1 MKRKEVKN
9 IIIGVTHGGNP
20 HIDDLLSISILS
32 YFSIINYNIP
42 LLVIR
47 SSNIEEILKIIDKIK
62 KNYEINDIYILDQ
75 TINIDKLKNFKNIE
89 IKVIDH
95 HDKNTNNCTFQLLL
109 EYLYPE
115 YSLKL
120 LDFDFNFDFNFD
132 FSNFNNFD
140 NKKIFKPINFIDK
153 YLKLISI
160 SDTNGPITSFQYFY
174 GKNIENINELLEF
187 EYFILKNPF
196 IFAILKYFNKKYFFI
211 KSDKNIFYILGNII
225 IKQLFNN
232 FKIKDL
238 EFETINSNIIIV
250 KSKKRYLDTH
260 ILKFT
265 LEYFNN
271 LDLNDDIIIIYFK
284 NSNRNSEEYSI
295 HLINIF
301 NKKFNITKLE
311 KLIDLKFIHGN
322 HKIIA
327 IDKKDYQKFIDIIK
341 KYNDEIIL

>member
-1 MKRKEVKN
+1 MKKKE

-20 HIDDLLSISILS
+20 HIDDLLSVSILS
-32 YFSIINYNIP
+32 HFSISNYIP

-62 KNYEINDIYILDQ
+62 KDYEINDIYILDQ
-75 TINIDKLKNFKNIE
+75 TININELKNFKNIE

-120 LDFDFNFDFNFD
+120 LDFDFNLD

-160 SDTNGPITSFQYFY
+160 SDTDGPIASFQYFSH
-174 GKNIENINELLEF
+174 KNIEINIDELLEF

-238 EFETINSNIIIV
+238 EFETINNNIIIV

-265 LEYFNN
+265 LEYFN
-271 LDLNDDIIIIYFK
+271 LDLNDNIIVIYFK
-284 NSNRNSEEYSI
+284 NSNRNSEEYSV
-295 HLINIF
+295 HLINIC
-301 NKKFNITKLE
+301 NKKFNITKLI

-327 IDKKDYQKFIDIIK
+327 ISKSNYEKFIELLK
-341 KYNDEIIL
+341 NYNDLII